1 MHVLDF
7 YQALIQKK
15 IPIIVDSPQLNAYL
29 REQGYQTILFD
40 EYDFQTQQVAFII
53 FSDYHYYYKLEELW
67 HTSKSTVVHLPAVRL
82 DGSFEV
88 ICYSFNQLITADIEQ
103 GLVIRAKLYEKI
115 ADTDSEFYLSD
126 LRGSKLKCQLA
137 ESVEIANADEELQP
151 RWFYSVSEF
160 WESSV
165 VNFKTNKSSFS
176 LEGTFF
182 FDGILYQTTTQET
195 KERNGKA
202 LKYLADKV
210 ASSKEKYLQVEDN
223 TITHLILDSR
233 DETSVLLDMNYD
245 LERNLSLTEVA
256 FGCNTNIL
264 ETINWGINSV
274 LNEGVYGTHI
284 GIGMAQKCPHI
295 DFISKTLKLL

>member
-15 IPIIVDSPQLNAYL
+15 IPIIVDSHQLNAYL

-53 FSDYHYYYKLEELW
+53 FSDYHYYYKLKELW
-67 HTSKSTVVHLPAVRL
+67 HTSKSTVVHLPAVKF

-88 ICYSFNQLITADIEQ
+88 ICYSFNRLITADIEQ

-151 RWFYSVSEF
+151 GWFYSVSEF

-165 VNFKTNKSSFS
+165 VNFKANKSSFS